1 MTTPPDKD
9 AREKLAEAP
18 RRVDETT
25 PAPGHRRPHRALR
38 EGIPLRSYLL
48 NAAAI
53 GIAVL
58 LAPALTNSSA
68 TVAVPR
74 PPEVSTVSSE
84 PVPDPRFAADDQPAP
99 PGAPDRNATRD
110 ALDHDDTLAPPPPG
124 KAAAS
129 NGSDFV
135 SPVPGPITGGFGQR
149 FHPILHYWRM
159 HNGVDM
165 RAACGTVVI
174 ASYRGKVVQAGP
186 NGGYGNLVVIDHGT
200 FQGKHVI
207 SKYAH
212 LSRIGVRV
220 GDQVETAQGI
230 ALSGTTGLSTG
241 CHLHFEIKEN
251 GSYVDP
257 APYLTGKSSPRPDGP
272 IKDLGPSASSSPR
285 PSSSPT
291 PSSSPSARPS
301 ASPKPSAS
309 ATPSRVPSPSPS
321 ESVPT
326 TKPSPTPSESE
337 QPTPAPSESEK
348 PTPAPSESAKPTPAP
363 SEKGKPS
370 PSPTQSKEPKPEPSE
385 STKPQPKPT
394 VSAKPQPSPTPTTKD
409 TPVPTPTRS
418 KDTPEP
424 TPTKPEEGS
433 AEPSPSATAA

>member
-1 MTTPPDKD
+1 MTTPPDDD
-9 AREKLAEAP
+9 ARKNPAGTP
-18 RRVDETT
+18 RRVDDVT
-25 PAPGHRRPHRALR
+25 PAVPHRRPHRALR
-38 EGIPLRSYLL
+38 ERLPLRSYLL

-53 GIAVL
+53 GVAVL
-58 LAPALTNSSA
+58 LAPVLTTSSA

-74 PPEVSTVSSE
+74 PAEVPVASAE
-84 PVPDPRFAADDQPAP
+84 PAQDQRFATEQAQPAP
-99 PGAPDRNATRD
+99 PDRNAHRD

-124 KAAAS
+124 KAIAS

-174 ASYRGKVVQAGP
+174 AAYRGKVIQAGP
-186 NGGYGNLVVIDHGT
+186 NGGYGNLVVVDHGT
-200 FQGKHVI
+200 FNGKHVI

-257 APYLTGKSSPRPDGP
+257 APYLTGKSSPRPNGP
-272 IKDLGPSASSSPR
+272 INDLGPTAS
-285 PSSSPT
+285 PS
-291 PSSSPSARPS
+291 PSSSPSATPS
-301 ASPKPSAS
+301 AGP
-309 ATPSRVPSPSPS
+309 TPSVTPTPSPSPS
-321 ESVPT
+321 KTPSPSPSPSKTPT
-326 TKPSPTPSESE
+326 PSPSPSNSTKPTPTPTPTPSESGK
-337 QPTPAPSESEK
+337 PTPTPTPTPSESEK
-348 PTPAPSESAKPTPAP
+348 PTPTPTAKVT
-363 SEKGKPS
+363 
-370 PSPTQSKEPKPEPSE
+370 
-385 STKPQPKPT
+385 
-394 VSAKPQPSPTPTTKD
+394 PSPTPTRTKSAPAPAPSETAGD
-409 TPVPTPTRS
+409 PPDPTPDESERASASPTPS
-418 KDTPEP
+418 TPEDDSP
-424 TPTKPEEGS
+424 DGGS
-433 AEPSPSATAA
+433 AEPSP